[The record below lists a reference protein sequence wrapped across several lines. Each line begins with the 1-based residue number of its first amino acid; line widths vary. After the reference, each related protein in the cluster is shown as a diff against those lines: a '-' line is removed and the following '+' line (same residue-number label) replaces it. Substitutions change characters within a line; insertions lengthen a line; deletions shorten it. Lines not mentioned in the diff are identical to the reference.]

1 MMPTPTPTQMLQIN
15 DGIPV
20 SSIAQE
26 DIPVTQG
33 PQANDDGIAPVGTM
47 AQEGIPVTQGP
58 QANDDGIV
66 AVGIEDIPATQV
78 PQSNND
84 SYTVHFV

>member
-1 MMPTPTPTQMLQIN
+1 MDCIAAVMPTPTPTQMLQIN

-26 DIPVTQG
+26 D
-33 PQANDDGIAPVGTM
+33 
-47 AQEGIPVTQGP
+47 IPVTQGP